1 MFLITCKIGVSAVNI
16 VKLNKKEWKSFELN
30 YSWET
35 SEIYKIEVIED
46 KDGWTVKVKKTR
58 NSEKIVKTFR
68 EYLYRPWMEDC
79 EIYGVELE
87 GKIVGWMTLSYE
99 NWCNR
104 LRIFE
109 LFVLEGY
116 RGKGCGSMLINK
128 AKEIAKEKGFRAIV
142 LDTHNSNFKA
152 IEFYR
157 RHGFELNGFDLTQ
170 YHNDDVQRNEVR
182 IDLVFK
188 IQ

>member
-1 MFLITCKIGVSAVNI
+1 MNI
-16 VKLNKKEWKSFELN
+16 VKLNKKEWESFKLE
-30 YSWET
+30 YHWET
-35 SEIYKIEVIED
+35 FDIYRVEVAED
-46 KDGWTVKVKKTR
+46 EDGWVVKVKRSKNDER
-58 NSEKIVKTFR
+58 VVKTFR

-79 EIYGVELE
+79 EIYGLELD

-99 NWCNR
+99 HWCNR

-109 LFVLEGY
+109 LFILEEY
-116 RGKGCGSMLINK
+116 RNRGFGSMLLNK
-128 AKEIAKEKGFRAIV
+128 AKEIAKEKKFRAIV

-157 RHGFELNGFDLTQ
+157 KHGFELNGFDITQ
-170 YHNDDVQRNEVR
+170 YHNDDVDRNEVR